1 MHEHPGVAAEG
12 KLAGEELEE
21 DHAERIDIAAAVG
34 GVGFALGLFGRH
46 VGRRAEDLAVHRDGD
61 FADFAARQAEVHEV
75 RLAVAVDHDVGRL
88 QVAVDDALLVGMVQ
102 GIGDFGAQL
111 GRFAAGE
118 LLAGEPVAKRDAADE
133 VADDVD
139 AVAVAA
145 DFVDADDA
153 GMAQLGGGAGLAE
166 ELFLLLGRHAAG
178 ARNLDGH
185 RAVELF
191 VAGLPHAAEAA
202 DAEPLDQL
210 EAAQLRERRRH
221 PRGLALVDQAEVA
234 AAGRCR

>member
-1 MHEHPGVAAEG
+1 MSQSP
-12 KLAGEELEE
+12 
-21 DHAERIDIAAAVG
+21 
-34 GVGFALGLFGRH
+34 
-46 VGRRAEDLAVHRDGD
+46 
-61 FADFAARQAEVHEV
+61 
-75 RLAVAVDHDVGRL
+75 
-88 QVAVDDALLVGMVQ
+88 
-102 GIGDFGAQL
+102 
-111 GRFAAGE
+111 
-118 LLAGEPVAKRDAADE
+118 KRDAADE

-153 GMAQLGGGAGLAE
+153 GVAQLGGGAGFAE
-166 ELFLLLGRHAAG
+166 EFFLLLGRHAAG

-185 RAVELF
+185 GAVELF

-221 PRGLALVDQAEVA
+221 PRGFALVHQAEVA
-234 AAGRCR
+234 AAGAASEIGERRIDGHFRRCMAIRAADFEAARA